1 MQVYRRHTQ
10 FSLESVE
17 NTFNGTVGFGKKVS
31 CTISRNG
38 DLINQCFLEIVLKKS
53 ATTASFYAAENFV
66 KEIELSIGGQRIDK
80 LYSDYMRIN
89 DELFRNADE
98 KAAYRRLVDFE
109 NPAGGS
115 DVGVV
120 KRFYLPLIFFFN
132 KSPGLA
138 LPLIALQVRVR
149 PPAAAARPPLPGVPG
164 ACNSRFLVSLIRSTT
179 R

>member
-1 MQVYRRHTQ
+1 MPQ
-10 FSLESVE
+10 FALESIE
-17 NTFNGTVGFGKKVS
+17 NTFNGSVGFGKKVS
-31 CTISRNG
+31 CTVSRNG
-38 DLINQCFLEIVLKKS
+38 DLINQCFLEITLKKS

-80 LYSDYMRIN
+80 LYSDWYRIY
-89 DELFRNADE
+89 DELFRSADE
-98 KAAYRRLVDFE
+98 KSAYRRLVDFE

-138 LPLIALQVRVR
+138 LPLIALQ
-149 PPAAAARPPLPGVPG
+149 
-164 ACNSRFLVSLIRSTT
+164 
-179 R
+179 